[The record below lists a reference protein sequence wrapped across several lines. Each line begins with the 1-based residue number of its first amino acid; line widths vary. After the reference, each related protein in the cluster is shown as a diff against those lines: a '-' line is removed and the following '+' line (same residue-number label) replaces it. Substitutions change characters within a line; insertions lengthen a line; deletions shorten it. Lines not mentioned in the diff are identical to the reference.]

1 MNNLPRVAVIGAGAA
16 GLAAAR
22 LLQDAGLAVTVFD
35 KARRPGG
42 RLAVRRSDW
51 GNLHHGAPLVSLPD
65 HPLPKAV
72 QSLLDLAGETLLPVA
87 APNLGGGSSSG
98 FSHAPSLNALAARW
112 ADGVD
117 VRCQHTL
124 TQLTS
129 DSSGWWLQVAESVE
143 RLGPFDHVVLT
154 APTVQA
160 LALLS
165 TLPEQSTLS
174 AMLSTTRHAP
184 CWSVMWV
191 PAAPPSCRGLIEVP
205 DPVTGLGL
213 IVRED
218 ARDAD
223 TGGIRYVLH
232 ATPDWS
238 EAHLED
244 EADAVAQALV
254 RQAAAWLDC
263 PTDSLHL
270 AAHRWRYATVSASAG
285 LPCLRGNDGLWYAGD
300 ACLGNTVIDALTS
313 GAAAAEAL
321 LDGLSLPTQ
330 RAA

>member
-1 MNNLPRVAVIGAGAA
+1 MNNPLPVAVIGAGAA

-22 LLQDAGLAVTVFD
+22 LLHDAGLAVTVFD

-65 HPLPKAV
+65 APLTPAV
-72 QSLLDLAGETLLPVA
+72 QALLDLAGDDLLPLA
-87 APNLGGGSSSG
+87 APNLGGGSCSG

-112 ADGVD
+112 AEGLD
-117 VRCQHTL
+117 VCCQHTL
-124 TQLTS
+124 TALTHET
-129 DSSGWWLQVAESVE
+129 SGWWLQVAESPD
-143 RLGPFDHVVLT
+143 RLGPFGQVILT
-154 APTVQA
+154 APTEQA
-160 LALLS
+160 LKLLAP
-165 TLPEQSTLS
+165 LEAQSSLS
-174 AMLSTTRHAP
+174 ATLEKTRHAP

-191 PAAPPSCRGLIEVP
+191 PAVPPACRGLIEVP
-205 DPVTGLGL
+205 DAITGIGL

-238 EAHLED
+238 DAHLED
-244 EADAVAQALV
+244 DAETVARLLV
-254 RQAAAWLDC
+254 EQAASWLDC

-270 AAHRWRYATVSASAG
+270 AAHRWRYATVSSSAG
-285 LPCLRGNDGLWYAGD
+285 MSCLQGANGLWYAGD
-300 ACLGNTVIDALTS
+300 ACLGNTVIDALSS
-313 GAAAAEAL
+313 GVSAAQSI
-321 LDGLSLPTQ
+321 LDGMSCMQ
-330 RAA
+330 RRAA

>member
-22 LLQDAGLAVTVFD
+22 QLQDAGLTVTVFD

-65 HPLPKAV
+65 HPFSKAV
-72 QSLLDLAGETLLPVA
+72 QSLLDLAGDDLLPVA
-87 APNLGGGSSSG
+87 APNLGGGCSSG

-112 ADGVD
+112 AEGLD

-124 TQLTS
+124 TRL
-129 DSSGWWLQVAESVE
+129 DREASGWMLQMAESSA
-143 RLGPFDHVVLT
+143 RIGPFDQVVLT
-154 APTVQA
+154 APTEQA
-160 LALLS
+160 LALLAS
-165 TLPEQSTLS
+165 LPEQSALS

-191 PAAPPSCRGLIEVP
+191 PTSPPACRGLIEVP
-205 DPVTGLGL
+205 DAATGLGL

-232 ATPDWS
+232 ATPAWS
-238 EAHLED
+238 EAHLEHD
-244 EADAVAQALV
+244 AEAVADALV
-254 RQAAAWLDC
+254 REASAWLDC
-263 PTDSLHL
+263 SADSLHL

-285 LPCLRGNDGLWYAGD
+285 LPCLRGRDGLWYAGD
-300 ACLGNTVIDALTS
+300 ACLGNTVIDALSS
-313 GAAAAEAL
+313 GSAAAASL
-321 LDGLSLPTQ
+321 LDSLSQ
-330 RAA
+330 QARHAA